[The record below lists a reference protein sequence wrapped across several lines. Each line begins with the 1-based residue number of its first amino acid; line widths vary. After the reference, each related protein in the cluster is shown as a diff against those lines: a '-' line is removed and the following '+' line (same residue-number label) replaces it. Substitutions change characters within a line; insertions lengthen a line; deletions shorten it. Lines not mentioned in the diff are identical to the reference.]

1 MSKRD
6 QNTLP
11 LNYDA
16 VHYDGQTS
24 SSFTREL
31 NIKNF
36 TGHVN
41 TLLRMIKTIILLEK
55 QKHGRTCIKS
65 CLVGLNVY
73 HNPLSSTRSSFV
85 IFRNGQLE

>member
-41 TLLRMIKTIILLEK
+41 TLLR
-55 QKHGRTCIKS
+55 
-65 CLVGLNVY
+65 
-73 HNPLSSTRSSFV
+73 
-85 IFRNGQLE
+85 